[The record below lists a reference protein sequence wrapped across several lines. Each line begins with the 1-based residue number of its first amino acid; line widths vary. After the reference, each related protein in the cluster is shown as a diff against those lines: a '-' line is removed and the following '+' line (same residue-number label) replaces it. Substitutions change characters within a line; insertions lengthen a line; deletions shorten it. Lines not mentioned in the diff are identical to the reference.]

1 MLFRSYSRSILDVP
15 NRLILAPIVELPFGH
30 GRRWLS
36 EGDLANALAGGW
48 TVSAIF
54 DFESGF
60 PVNVGQNG
68 DNTGTF
74 GGEQRPNIN
83 TGVDPNTSGNR
94 EDRFNGWINP
104 AAYSLAPAF
113 TFGNA
118 PRTNPDLRTPDR
130 NNIDLVISKDVGI
143 KGTARGQIRLE
154 LLNLTNHVKT
164 NGVEQRLGRSDFGLI
179 SSQAGFMRITQL
191 TFRVTF

>member
-1 MLFRSYSRSILDVP
+1 VP
-15 NRLILAPIVELPFGH
+15 NRLILAPVVELPFGR
-30 GRRWLS
+30 GRRWLNQGGWS
-36 EGDLANALAGGW
+36 DALAGGW
-48 TVSAIF
+48 TVAGIL

-60 PVNVGQNG
+60 PINVGQLG

-74 GGEQRPNIN
+74 SGEQRPNVN
-83 TGVDPNTSGNR
+83 AGVDPVTTGNR

-104 AAYSLAPAF
+104 AAYSLAAPY

-130 NNIDLVISKDVGI
+130 NNIDLVISKDVSV
-143 KGTARGQIRLE
+143 TNRVRAQVRLE

-164 NGVEQRLGRSDFGLI
+164 NGAEQRLGESNFGTI
-179 SSQAGFMRITQL
+179 TSQAGFMRITQL